1 MVRAVLQVLS
11 LLVTGTTAVVA
22 GAEPV
27 SRPGDLTWTAEAPLQ
42 WQDFQGPVDSS
53 ASADRVAMT
62 AASLSWGYSYGLE
75 RGNGRCLYRINSVDV
90 HAIFNRRDS
99 WVRPGHETDRVLEHE
114 QGHFDLTQLFKLE
127 LEALTRG
134 LVGVRRECKGDSV
147 EAASSY
153 AEREAAGAVSVV
165 AERIWSEHVA
175 AQEAYDDQTRHG
187 TAGDAQR
194 AWLDAIRHGLEAGSW
209 SAIAD
214 RLD

>member
-1 MVRAVLQVLS
+1 MVRAVLIALVL
-11 LLVTGTTAVVA
+11 LAAGTTAVVA

-27 SRPGDLTWTAEAPLQ
+27 NRPGDLAWTAADPLR
-42 WQDFQGPVDSS
+42 WEDFQGAVDSS

-75 RGNGRCLYRINSVDV
+75 RGNGRCLYRIDSVDV
-90 HAIFNRRDS
+90 HAIFNRQDS

-134 LVGVRRECKGDSV
+134 LVGVRRHCEGDSV

-153 AEREAAGAVSVV
+153 AEREAAQAVSRV

-175 AQEAYDDQTRHG
+175 AQETYDEQTRHG

-194 AWLDAIRHGLEAGSW
+194 AWLDSIRRGLEAGRS